1 MSQLKEF
8 RNPIIPGFAPDPSVV
23 LVDGVF
29 YLVTSSFHVF
39 PGLPIYASRDLQN
52 WDHIGNAINRPS
64 QLSLA
69 NARTRAIAL
78 DTGNTMIAT
87 AGLFAA
93 TIRHHQGKF
102 YIVCTNCLSSNGSTE
117 GGATDTQNFIIQTS
131 DIWSDHWSDPV
142 PVEFAGIDPNLFF
155 DDDGKVYFQGCYVI
169 NRSKQPSCTI
179 KQFEVDV
186 DTGKQLTE
194 QREIWGGFAKY
205 DTEGPHTYKKD
216 GWYYLL
222 VAEGGTFEHH
232 LLSIARSKDIWGPYE
247 SYERNPIMTADGKN
261 EYIQNIGH
269 GELFEDVEGQW
280 WAAVLGVRS
289 DEGCAALGRESFLTP
304 VEWPRDGWP
313 RISQPQM
320 RFQRSFTS
328 PKSDGKLRASARVA
342 DVYIRDPVLSDYRYS
357 TSDTGAV
364 VLKPSREDLSTPLGT
379 STFVGLRQRSL
390 HDAATA
396 RLLLTPSL
404 TLSKGLRAGLAL
416 YRDHMR
422 HVSIVYDS
430 GRKAVVCR
438 AVNSVTGLDRVSA
451 VSLSVTEGAAAVSM
465 KIESSPTRW
474 TFFAKVEA
482 LGGPEESWTPVEVVK
497 VKELDARDFTGPIY
511 GVFAHSDGVENEGV
525 EVEAA
530 RFRVNDV

>member
-69 NARTRAIAL
+69 NARTRAVTL

-117 GGATDTQNFIIQTS
+117 GGSTDTQNFIIQTS

-142 PVEFAGIDPNLFF
+142 PVDFGGIDPSLFF
-155 DDDGKVYFQGCYVI
+155 DDDGKLYFQGCYVI
-169 NRSKQPSCTI
+169 DRSKQPSCTI

-205 DTEGPHTYKKD
+205 DTEGPHIYKKD

-232 LLSIARSKDIWGPYE
+232 LLSIARSKD
-247 SYERNPIMTADGKN
+247 N

-269 GELFEDVEGQW
+269 GELFEDAE
-280 WAAVLGVRS
+280 
-289 DEGCAALGRESFLTP
+289 
-304 VEWPRDGWP
+304 
-313 RISQPQM
+313 
-320 RFQRSFTS
+320 
-328 PKSDGKLRASARVA
+328 
-342 DVYIRDPVLSDYRYS
+342 VLSNYRYS
-357 TSDTGAV
+357 TSDTGAA
-364 VLKPSREDLSTPLGT
+364 VLKPSRENLSTPLGT

-404 TLSKGLRAGLAL
+404 TSYKGLRAGLAL
-416 YRDHMR
+416 YRDHIR

-430 GRKAVVCR
+430 GRKSVVCR

-451 VSLSVTEGAAAVSM
+451 VSLSVTEGAVAVSM

-474 TFFAKVEA
+474 TFFAKAET

-497 VKELDARDFTGPIY
+497 VKELDARDFTGPVY
-511 GVFAHSDGVENEGV
+511 GVFAHSDRVENEGV
-525 EVEAA
+525 EVEVA
-530 RFRVNDV
+530 RFRINDL